1 MSDDVGARIFAQIYD
16 EKASMRERVV
26 RLVDLLRSD
35 EPIPPG
41 TRKMLADL
49 FDQDAKHSRFRVE
62 LEDRRAKG
70 ERKDEALQI
79 VRSVRDSNI
88 ANELIARINAG
99 EPRKAVV
106 DDLCAAF
113 SVSRTHV
120 QNIAKLYK
128 RRLFPPSSEME

>member
-16 EKASMRERVV
+16 EKASMRERVA
-26 RLVDLLRSD
+26 RLVELLRSD

-41 TRKMLADL
+41 ARQLLADL
-49 FDQDAKHSRFRVE
+49 FDEDAGSRFCVE
-62 LEDRRAKG
+62 LKPRRGKG

-88 ANELIARINAG
+88 ANALIERINAG
-99 EPRKAVV
+99 EARKAVV

-120 QNIAKLYK
+120 QNIAKMYK
-128 RRLFPPSSEME
+128 RRLSPPSSEME